1 MYLKTTLGLL
11 LLALTA
17 GIHSVHAVHS
27 AAASLPNEFRGHEVL
42 PQNSDP
48 ISGDWDVSF
57 FVQGSTTP
65 AIFKLKLDGDKVTG
79 TAESHH
85 TGPGTISKG
94 SWSDNQLSFTL
105 DFKSHESIVV
115 TGALKDGKLSGEFRT
130 EGFVAKW
137 EAKKK

>member
-1 MYLKTTLGLL
+1 MYLKTTMGLL

-17 GIHSVHAVHS
+17 GIHSAHSVHS
-27 AAASLPNEFRGHEVL
+27 AAAALHNEFWHHEVL
-42 PQNSDP
+42 PQNPDP

-57 FVQGSTTP
+57 FVHNTTTP

-79 TAESHH
+79 TAESAH
-85 TGPGTISKG
+85 TGPGTLSKG

-115 TGALKDGKLSGEFRT
+115 NGALKDGKLSGEFRT

-137 EAKKK
+137 EARKK